1 MTKTIF
7 DKPNDYFNLE
17 KIRKSLGVDRRIS
30 VRDLMELIFGK
41 TPYIKNKYEL
51 LEEEFEKFDDRYIPD
66 GEVFPNVKHFFYSY
80 VTDPEL
86 RDIIDNKQYGLLNIH
101 PSGQSFKELP
111 NNFKNII
118 PDYVKSYVPLN
129 KFLS

>member
-1 MTKTIF
+1 MKIGRVKFAVKKIGYANQANKMEVDKTSADEKERGHSANSIF

-51 LEEEFEKFDDRYIPD
+51 LEEEFEKFDYM
-66 GEVFPNVKHFFYSY
+66 
-80 VTDPEL
+80 
-86 RDIIDNKQYGLLNIH
+86 
-101 PSGQSFKELP
+101 KEIGS
-111 NNFKNII
+111 K
-118 PDYVKSYVPLN
+118 
-129 KFLS
+129 